1 MRAVSLTLIV
11 ISLIIIAISKNMNID
26 TDSLSNLT
34 TLIVVVV
41 SAFASSALL
50 RNLEKM
56 KLTRNYIISGI
67 VGIIAG
73 VLYYTWISVHLDATL
88 DWLKNYGIYI
98 LLLIILFSAIALY
111 LSNPPEEIVSTPD
124 NSPENAESDQM

>member
-1 MRAVSLTLIV
+1 
-11 ISLIIIAISKNMNID
+11 
-26 TDSLSNLT
+26 
-34 TLIVVVV
+34 LIVVVV